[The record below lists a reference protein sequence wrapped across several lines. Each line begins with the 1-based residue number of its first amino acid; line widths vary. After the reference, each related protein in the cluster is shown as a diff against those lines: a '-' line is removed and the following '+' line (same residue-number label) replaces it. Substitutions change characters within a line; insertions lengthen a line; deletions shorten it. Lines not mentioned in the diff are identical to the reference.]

1 MNQKNNKEN
10 NMFKI
15 TGALKKIQVITEEQ
29 AKDFGKEQEVEDKK
43 EEVEEDKKGKK
54 HSKKDKK

>member
-1 MNQKNNKEN
+1 
-10 NMFKI
+10 MFKI